1 MLIFSGTEHLVV
13 LEDKLSTTT
22 VVFFRSEGNI
32 SILQDWTMSFLEK
45 CKLMAWVVLNSDQ
58 RVLTM
63 IKGCP

>member
-45 CKLMAWVVLNSDQ
+45 CKLMAWVVLT
-58 RVLTM
+58 V
-63 IKGCP
+63 IKGS